1 MTQNILSSLLSKAS
15 FSIVE
20 RVQPG
25 EIGETIAPNL
35 KVSKVSVKLESTVQ
49 RHKQESGTTFV
60 DSRVLRANIV
70 SVDCFCPDID
80 TVEQINDLLNNRDS
94 IYTITSK
101 GLIIDYMRL
110 EKEEIHQTPEVLS
123 ASPMR
128 LVFKQVLAQYETQVV
143 YAQSG
148 DVPIISRGLAIL
160 STAQQGVQGLIST
173 VSANVSGFLGS
184 L

>member
-15 FSIVE
+15 FSLVIRDTGLV
-20 RVQPG
+20 
-25 EIGETIAPNL
+25 TCSSL
-35 KVSKVSVKLESTVQ
+35 KVSRVGIKLDSIAQ

-60 DSRVLRANIV
+60 DSRVLRAIVV

-80 TVEQINDLLNNRDS
+80 TLSQVNEVLNDRSQL
-94 IYTITSK
+94 YTITSK

-110 EKEEIHQTPEVLS
+110 DKEEIHQTPEVLS
-123 ASPMR
+123 ASPLR
-128 LVFKQVLAQYETQVV
+128 LMFKQVLAQYQTQTI

-160 STAQQGVQGLIST
+160 STAEQGVTGLAST
-173 VSANVSGFLGS
+173 VASNVSGFLGT